1 VVSREAPE
9 LYEELRERFADDP
22 KVIVILDRRV
32 AERRRRVEPVPVERR
47 QRDRRTRP
55 EVQEELRT
63 SQYAIVTLP

>member
-9 LYEELRERFADDP
+9 LYDP